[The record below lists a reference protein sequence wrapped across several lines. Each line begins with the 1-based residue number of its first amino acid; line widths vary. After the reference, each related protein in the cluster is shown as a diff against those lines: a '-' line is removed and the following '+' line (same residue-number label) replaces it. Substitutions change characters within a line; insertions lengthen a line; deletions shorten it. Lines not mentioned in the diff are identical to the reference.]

1 MAVDF
6 TSMLQNKYHIQQ
18 QEADARTTSAG
29 AEANLANAR
38 AKIEIPGQA
47 ALSQAQASHFNEQT
61 RLAGMQ
67 AQSQAGLQGAQADYY
82 GSHAALNRNELM
94 PDPNLNQALIAL
106 HEQMRQ
112 YWTPG
117 GGLPPYGQQAAP
129 ATGSTPAATGST
141 PAAAPA
147 TGSTPAAPRV
157 AEPAGSNW
165 TAPQTARTALP
176 GYNHTP
182 SAATVASPNYTDLTD
197 LGKGLRYSDGTAQV
211 PGKGP
216 GNVDTVPAMLA
227 PHEAVLNAGAA
238 QHVGPHLINVLN
250 ALGAHKMAVEGHA
263 PQPGPQDQGPPQAA
277 PSGRGMPAGKSA
289 KGKGAPPAKGKPP
302 GHASGTPDVGSG
314 SNSYDSYVRGL
325 QVQDPNSTAN
335 VVSNVRAK
343 LTGQTTNVPRP
354 QPVAR

>member
-6 TSMLQNKYHIQQ
+6 NSMLQNKYHIQQ

-29 AEANLANAR
+29 AEASLANAR

-67 AQSQAGLQGAQADYY
+67 AQAQAGLQGAQADYY
-82 GSHAALNRNELM
+82 GSHAALNRNDLT

-106 HEQMRQ
+106 HGQMRQ

-117 GGLPPYGQQAAP
+117 GGLPSYGQPAAPAAP
-129 ATGSTPAATGST
+129 ATGSTPAS
-141 PAAAPA
+141 
-147 TGSTPAAPRV
+147 PRV

-165 TAPQTARTALP
+165 TAPQTAQP
-176 GYNHTP
+176 GTGSYNYTP
-182 SAATVASPNYTDLTD
+182 STATVASPNYMDLTD
-197 LGKGLRYSDGTAQV
+197 PSKLPHFSDGTAQV

-250 ALGAHKMAVEGHA
+250 ALGAHKMAMEGHA

-289 KGKGAPPAKGKPP
+289 KGKGAPPAKG
-302 GHASGTPDVGSG
+302 HANGTPDVGSG

-335 VVSNVRAK
+335 VVAGVRAK
-343 LTGQTTNVPRP
+343 LTGGQTATPRP
-354 QPVAR
+354 QPVVR